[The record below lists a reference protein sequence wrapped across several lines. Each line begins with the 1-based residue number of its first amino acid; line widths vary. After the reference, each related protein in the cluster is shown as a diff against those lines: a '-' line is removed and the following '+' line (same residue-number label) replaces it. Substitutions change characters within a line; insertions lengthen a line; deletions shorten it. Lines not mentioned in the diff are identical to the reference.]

1 MGKIR
6 FVRANAISDSH
17 AVDSTNR
24 TPPFKAQTS
33 IAQLCSPAGQLSP
46 PPGLPDPARG
56 ASESQ
61 VPGPMTCTLQSRY
74 YLALPAAEEARGWF
88 GDPQAPLPAHPT
100 TKVSQPCKSTCTAR
114 WRWSHWGAGF
124 GGLRAAPPGRSRA
137 GRSAATQPPP
147 VREPPPHP
155 VEGYERSIAP
165 VSACAVHCNAAESS
179 IHESKK
185 AVDGRKS

>member
-1 MGKIR
+1 MFPSGPT
-6 FVRANAISDSH
+6 VSAARAPRPSSWGFRVAGARAYDLYF
-17 AVDSTNR
+17 AVTVL
-24 TPPFKAQTS
+24 F
-33 IAQLCSPAGQLSP
+33 SPSG
-46 PPGLPDPARG
+46 GG
-56 ASESQ
+56 GSEG
-61 VPGPMTCTLQSRY
+61 VV
-74 YLALPAAEEARGWF
+74 